1 MRVPDQVHI
10 LPGVDALAEEAARRY
25 LTLAQT
31 AVTERGRFAVALSG
45 GSTPG
50 ALYHLLASPPHSA
63 RLPWTHMHLFWGD
76 ERCVPP
82 EDSES
87 SYRLVAETL
96 LAGAPMPPGGIYRM
110 RGEWEPERA
119 AEDYERTLRAFF
131 GAEPP
136 RFDLVLLGL
145 GKDGHTASLFPG
157 AAPLAETERWCIP
170 AVAHY
175 EGRPSRR
182 LTLTLPVLNAARAI
196 LFLVSGAE
204 KAAIVR
210 TVFEHPEA
218 RLPAQR
224 VQPTAGEVTW
234 LLDAAAGAGLRDEA
248 PVG

>member
-1 MRVPDQVHI
+1 MTPPARVRI
-10 LPGVDALAEEAARRY
+10 LPGVDALAEEAARRF

-50 ALYHLLASPPHSA
+50 ALYRLLASPPYSA
-63 RLPWTHMHLFWGD
+63 HLPWARMHLFWGD

-96 LAGAPMPPGGIYRM
+96 LAGAPMPPGGIHRM

-119 AEDYERTLRAFF
+119 AEDYERMLRAFF

-175 EGRPSRR
+175 EGRPARR
-182 LTLTLPVLNAARAI
+182 LTFTLPVLNAARAV

-218 RLPAQR
+218 QLPAQR

-234 LLDAAAGAGLRDEA
+234 LLDAAAGLGLRGKA
-248 PVG
+248 L